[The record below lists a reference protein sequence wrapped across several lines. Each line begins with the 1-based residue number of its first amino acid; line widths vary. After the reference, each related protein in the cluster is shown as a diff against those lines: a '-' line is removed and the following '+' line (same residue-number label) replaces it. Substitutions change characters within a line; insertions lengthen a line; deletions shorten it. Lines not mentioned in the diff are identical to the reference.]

1 MMIVFFSQIELN
13 KGQCEQKPV
22 PSCTKVGQ
30 TGVLPAGPN
39 HYFVCLIKNG
49 ILHPQVFICPHGWFF
64 VDGFCRPEPGVTV
77 ATEPVETVTEK
88 ETAVPEVQWKMS
100 SFFSTEPPTTYKA
113 DTFLADKFN
122 LTNYETTD
130 DGEQRIDEGSFE
142 SNEFW

>member
-1 MMIVFFSQIELN
+1 M
-13 KGQCEQKPV
+13 
-22 PSCTKVGQ
+22 
-30 TGVLPAGPN
+30 PAGPN

-130 DGEQRIDEGSFE
+130 DGEQRIDDGSFE